1 MYHTRRLVQLSINIA
16 GILYRMSYIFFA
28 WLTTLT
34 YGLGSV
40 VGKIAT
46 KHQITNPWVYNF
58 LFFLLTAAC
67 VVPFAIAGGVGW
79 PQDWNSMLW
88 LSLAN
93 AVSGTAFVL
102 AFYAIDLSILSPLSN
117 LRTPLMALSGVL
129 LLGESLTILQWV
141 LIGIIFIAGGFINL
155 DERMNIRSVLNK
167 KIALGFLWILCSVW
181 FNSMIKYASVNNGF
195 WEVSLWSTVIA
206 TVLVLPTAPLFYRDM
221 IRTPIKQYYGLAI
234 STILFTAGLVFSVKA
249 LGENV
254 SISMA
259 IISLPL
265 SMLIT
270 MALSVFAPKVLEKH
284 TLKVYAVRFI
294 CAVVMFAA
302 ALGLSR

>member
-1 MYHTRRLVQLSINIA
+1 
-16 GILYRMSYIFFA
+16 MSYILFA

-34 YGLGSV
+34 YGLGAV
-40 VGKIAT
+40 VGKIST
-46 KHQITNPWVYNF
+46 KHHIANPWLYNF
-58 LFFLLTAAC
+58 LFFVLTAAC
-67 VVPFAIAGGVGW
+67 IVPFAIAGGIGW
-79 PQDWNSMLW
+79 PQDWHSMLW
-88 LSLAN
+88 LSVAN
-93 AVSGTAFVL
+93 AVSGTVFVL

-129 LLGESLTILQWV
+129 FLGESLSVLQWV

-167 KIALGFLWILCSVW
+167 KIALGLLWILCSVW
-181 FNSMIKYASVNNGF
+181 FNSMIKYASVKNGF

-206 TVLVLPTAPLFYRDM
+206 TVLVLPTLPLLYRDL
-221 IRTPIKQYYGLAI
+221 IRTRVSRYSGLTL
-234 STILFTAGLVFSVKA
+234 STMLFTAGLVFSVKA

-265 SMLIT
+265 SMVIT

-284 TLKVYAVRFI
+284 TMKVYAVRFV